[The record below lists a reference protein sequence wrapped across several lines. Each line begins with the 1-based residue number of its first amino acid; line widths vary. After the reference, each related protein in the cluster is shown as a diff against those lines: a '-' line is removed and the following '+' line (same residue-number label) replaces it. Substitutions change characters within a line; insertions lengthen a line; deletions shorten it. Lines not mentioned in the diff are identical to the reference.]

1 MKSPDLGPERS
12 HLSRRRSALLLL
24 LAPLL
29 LIAAPA
35 QAQSDWPALQEG
47 TVVLFRHANAPGI
60 GDPEN
65 FTLKDCATQRNLDAS
80 GREQAR
86 RIGEQFRQKN
96 IAVTQVLNSQWC
108 RTRETAQLAFPGLAS
123 DSAPFNSFFEDS
135 ARSEEQTAAA
145 LQLLQRWQGPGV
157 LVVITHQVN
166 ITALT
171 GIFPAS
177 GAGVIV
183 KPGASGLTVIGRV
196 QP

>member
-1 MKSPDLGPERS
+1 MLSPERV
-12 HLSRRRSALLLL
+12 HLSRRRIATLLL

-29 LIAAPA
+29 LAGPA
-35 QAQSDWPALQEG
+35 LAQSDWPAVQEG

-60 GDPEN
+60 GDPAN
-65 FTLKDCATQRNLDAS
+65 FKLDDCSTQRNLDAT
-80 GREQAR
+80 GRAQAR
-86 RIGEQFRQKN
+86 RIGEQFRQRGIN
-96 IAVTQVLNSQWC
+96 VTQVWHSQWC
-108 RTRETAQLAFPGLAS
+108 RARETAQLAFPGVAT
-123 DSAPFNSFFEDS
+123 DSAPFNSFFEDA

-157 LVVITHQVN
+157 LVVFTHQVN

-177 GAGVIV
+177 GAGVIIE
-183 KPGASGLTVIGRV
+183 PGASGLKVTGRV

>member
-1 MKSPDLGPERS
+1 MLSPERVY
-12 HLSRRRSALLLL
+12 LSRRRIATLLL

-29 LIAAPA
+29 LAGPA
-35 QAQSDWPALQEG
+35 LAQSDWPAVQEG

-60 GDPEN
+60 GDPAN
-65 FTLKDCATQRNLDAS
+65 FKLDDCSTQRNLDAT
-80 GREQAR
+80 GRAQAR
-86 RIGEQFRQKN
+86 RIGEQFRQRGIN
-96 IAVTQVLNSQWC
+96 VTQVWNSQWC
-108 RTRETAQLAFPGLAS
+108 RARETAQLAFPGVAA
-123 DSAPFNSFFEDS
+123 DSAPFNSFFEDA

-157 LVVITHQVN
+157 LVVFTHQVN

-177 GAGVIV
+177 GAGVIIE
-183 KPGASGLTVIGRV
+183 PGASGLKVTGRV

>member
-1 MKSPDLGPERS
+1 M
-12 HLSRRRSALLLL
+12 SRRCITALL

-29 LIAAPA
+29 MIAAPA

-145 LQLLQRWQGPGV
+145 LQLLQRWKGPGV

-177 GAGVIV
+177 GTGVII